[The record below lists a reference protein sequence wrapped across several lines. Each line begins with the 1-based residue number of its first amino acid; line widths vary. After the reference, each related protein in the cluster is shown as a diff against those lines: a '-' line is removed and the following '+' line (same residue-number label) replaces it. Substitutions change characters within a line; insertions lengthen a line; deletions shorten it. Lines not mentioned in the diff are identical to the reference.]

1 MRLWYY
7 TIHVDNQAVRR
18 DSNEIHD
25 SKDELGDGISLGGT
39 VSNISHQII
48 DTDVILAFVQ
58 LKEIQREFIIL
69 EYIKCIEDFL

>member
-1 MRLWYY
+1 M
-7 TIHVDNQAVRR
+7 RR

-25 SKDELGDGISLGGT
+25 SKGELGDGISLGGI

-58 LKEIQREFIIL
+58 LKEI
-69 EYIKCIEDFL
+69 